1 MSYTAITEN
10 CEGKINYRCRSC
22 NTNLTS
28 NTPADQFQ
36 RLKLIQNTVRVASSL
51 YTMNI
56 AGLNAYQKPITY
68 GVPWNQMSDRAVPA
82 FQKTYVPTKGDM
94 VGSNSVRHTVTAS
107 RPGAQSP
114 GGVGCDIKH
123 NSYARYL
130 NRIKGRAPLR
140 QGVVPPAFGAPIP
153 FNRAFPI
160 YGGKTIKTNIVTGCK
175 CPPDSSDAALYYQ
188 PPYIYPSVR
197 CIFSVGEYVYTRN
210 NSTPNKQ
217 IQKALI
223 IEDLEFEKFLVK
235 FESDDTIE
243 EKNCYQLMIY
253 FPCECIKTA
262 TDNYAEKYDDL
273 CYV

>member
-10 CEGKINYRCRSC
+10 CEGKISYRCRSC
-22 NTNLTS
+22 DTNLTS

-51 YTMNI
+51 YTMNL
-56 AGLNAYQKPITY
+56 AGLNAYQKPIIY
-68 GVPWNQMSDRAVPA
+68 GVPWNQMSDRAAPA
-82 FQKTYVPTKGDM
+82 VQKTYVPTKGGI

-114 GGVGCDIKH
+114 GGIGCDIKH

-130 NRIKGRAPLR
+130 NRIKGRSPLR

-175 CPPDSSDAALYYQ
+175 CPPDSSDAALYYA
-188 PPYIYPSVR
+188 PPYPYPSVR
-197 CIFSVGEYVYTRN
+197 CIFSVGEYVYAVN
-210 NSTPNKQ
+210 DSTPHRL
-217 IQKALI
+217 IQKAVI
-223 IEDLEFEKFLVK
+223 IESLGDEKFLIK
-235 FESDDTIE
+235 FEEDGTTE
-243 EKNCYQLMIY
+243 EKRCDELMIY
-253 FPCECIKTA
+253 YPCNCVNTA
-262 TDNYAEKYDDL
+262 TNDYVEKYEDL